1 MSNANKRAPAILVL
15 LVRNMSDV
23 IDVQVLRALREA
35 KGWDQLTLAR
45 AAGIDPSVISRLER
59 GTQLDL
65 RASVLVGIA
74 RALHTSVDSLL
85 APAQPQRAP
94 IALELAA
101 VVAELDA
108 LPEAHQRHIAAILRA
123 YLTALPE

>member
-85 APAQPQRAP
+85 APSQPQGSP

-101 VVAELDA
+101 VVAELDQ
-108 LPEAHQRHIAAILRA
+108 LSESHQRHIAAILRA

>member
-1 MSNANKRAPAILVL
+1 MRRANESTPAILVL
-15 LVRNMSDV
+15 LVRDMSDV

-35 KGWDQLTLAR
+35 RGWDQLTLAR

-74 RALHTSVDSLL
+74 RALHIPVDALL
-85 APAQPQRAP
+85 APTQPRPSTA
-94 IALELAA
+94 ALELAA
-101 VVAELDA
+101 VVAELDQ
-108 LPEAHQRHIAAILRA
+108 LSESHQRHVAAILRA
-123 YLTALPE
+123 YLTALPK